1 MRYRHYLRWFPRAM
15 HCEVEP
21 EQARRTYA
29 LQESSEAHGR
39 EFAPE
44 NDVLT
49 LRNTSPWQRFAATAK
64 T

>member
-1 MRYRHYLRWFPRAM
+1 M
-15 HCEVEP
+15 HCEVEA

-29 LQESSEAHGR
+29 LRESSEAHGR

-49 LRNTSPWQRFAATAK
+49 LNNTSPWQRFAATAK

>member
-1 MRYRHYLRWFPRAM
+1 MRDRYYLCLFPRAM
-15 HCEVEP
+15 HREI
-21 EQARRTYA
+21 EQAGGTYA
-29 LQESSEAHGR
+29 LRESSEAHGR

-49 LRNTSPWQRFAATAK
+49 LKNMSPWQKFAATAK